1 MVDIF
6 LICYNIEDSASKLHD
21 TERMLKPTMSC
32 TWIEQIG
39 QSELVNMPKPLERST
54 IKNLFLSWLQTDE
67 IMDRIAYLL
76 I

>member
-1 MVDIF
+1 M
-6 LICYNIEDSASKLHD
+6 
-21 TERMLKPTMSC
+21 
-32 TWIEQIG
+32 IEQIG
-39 QSELVNMPKPLERST
+39 QGELMDMPKPLERST

>member
-1 MVDIF
+1 
-6 LICYNIEDSASKLHD
+6 
-21 TERMLKPTMSC
+21 MLEPTMSC

-39 QSELVNMPKPLERST
+39 QGELVDMPEPLEWNT
-54 IKNLFLSWLQTDE
+54 IKNLFLSWLQMNE

>member
-1 MVDIF
+1 
-6 LICYNIEDSASKLHD
+6 
-21 TERMLKPTMSC
+21 
-32 TWIEQIG
+32 
-39 QSELVNMPKPLERST
+39 MPKPLERST